1 MRNLLLQLRDNDVH
15 GPVLPQISMPKNVQ
29 WEDGGINHIL
39 AASRQPLI
47 CRCRNYSAEQCM
59 FALEDRASVNNA
71 PSTLSQDYWNFNEN
85 DLRENDHGSMGGGRG
100 GTKRRARETRNVFEK
115 LNPVFK
121 SLVAAIESTEATA
134 EDIEEAFQDI
144 LKIEEKFKERYSRK
158 GNNRFSSK
166 FVSSNLA
173 DNPRRKT
180 HGTKHWC

>member
-1 MRNLLLQLRDNDVH
+1 MRNLLLQLRDNDVAM
-15 GPVLPQISMPKNVQ
+15 LPQISMPKNVQ

-47 CRCRNYSAEQCM
+47 GRCRNYTAEQCM
-59 FALEDRASVNNA
+59 FALQDRASVNNA

-85 DLRENDHGSMGGGRG
+85 DLSENDHDSMGGGG
-100 GTKRRARETRNVFEK
+100 GTKRFVTETRNVFEK

-121 SLVAAIESTEATA
+121 SLMAAIESTEATA
-134 EDIEEAFQDI
+134 EDIEEAFQDM

-166 FVSSNLA
+166 IVSSNLA
-173 DNPRRKT
+173 DNPRHKT